1 MKFFNLHAAKIQ
13 QFPLISNS
21 CPESWNP
28 LSRILKKAWK
38 SSWTVTLWSKFI
50 IWLFIILS
58 VISSE
63 LMTDDWWLILK
74 LLRISYQQ
82 SVINNQ
88 QSVPTHRFALDKCN
102 SHRLYALRYLHF
114 TSLLSLSWRSRE
126 MKFCFHGMKKFF
138 PREETKIGSRGRE
151 KVMSGKT

>member
-1 MKFFNLHAAKIQ
+1 MIQ

-21 CPESWNP
+21 CPESWYP
-28 LSRILKKAWK
+28 LSWILKKAWK
-38 SSWTVTLWSKFI
+38 SSWTVTLWSEFI

-63 LMTDDWWLILK
+63 LMTDIEASKNQLSV
-74 LLRISYQQ
+74 ISYQQ
-82 SVINNQ
+82 SVINIQQSVINIQ

-102 SHRLYALRYLHF
+102 SHRLYALRSLHF
-114 TSLLSLSWRSRE
+114 TSLLSLSWKSRE
-126 MKFCFHGMKKFF
+126 VKFCFHGMKKFF